1 MRIVFTLLISFFFFA
16 CNQKD
21 QVPKNLIEPKKM
33 QSIMLD
39 YINAEVYSSQ
49 ILKYDSTK
57 NDTIENIKL
66 QNKIFKKY
74 SISKTDFY
82 ENFDYYNTH
91 AEMMTGILDSLS
103 VQQSSVRFNKKRKL
117 NIFRNNE

>member
-16 CNQKD
+16 CKQKD

-33 QSIMLD
+33 QSLMLD
-39 YINAEVYSSQ
+39 YINAEVYS
-49 ILKYDSTK
+49 LELFKNDSTK

-74 SISKTDFY
+74 NISKADFY
-82 ENFDYYNTH
+82 ESFDYYNTH
-91 AEMMTGILDSLS
+91 AEMRTAILDSLS
-103 VQQSSVRFNKKRKL
+103 VQQSSARFNKKRKL

>member
-82 ENFDYYNTH
+82 ESFDYYNTH

-103 VQQSSVRFNKKRKL
+103 VQQNSVRFNKKRKL